1 MYGDFFRGDVR
12 FVSQGIINAKYS
24 IVDNGSIIKV
34 KNSTHIRLLL
44 NQYGNFPDKF
54 EIIAPIAVVTLI
66 SGEIPGHYVKYL
78 HASEYLKLRQ
88 QYQGV

>member
-1 MYGDFFRGDVR
+1 MYCDFFRGDVR
-12 FVSQGIINAKYS
+12 FVSQCIINAKYS

>member
-1 MYGDFFRGDVR
+1 MYGNFFRGDVR

-44 NQYGNFPDKF
+44 NQNGNFPDKF
-54 EIIAPIAVVTLI
+54 EII
-66 SGEIPGHYVKYL
+66 K
-78 HASEYLKLRQ
+78 
-88 QYQGV
+88 